1 MCSRP
6 ARSPFWTAGTTLG
19 VAFLDANG
27 QTSFTTNA
35 LDLGGHSIQAFYPGD
50 TNYFGGTSATTTLT
64 VGQANTV
71 TTTVVSSLNPSD
83 QGANVTFTAV
93 VNPAPPGTGTPTGT
107 VYFSDGSTTLVDA
120 TLVGGKASVT
130 ISSLPLG
137 SHSITAQ
144 YDGDTNFQ
152 PSASG
157 TALGQDVNAA
167 GTAFAFIGL
176 GSEPS
181 FTEYGQTVAF
191 SAAVSGGSGSIPTGI
206 VSFYD
211 GTDLL
216 GTATMDGNGN
226 AVFNTAALL
235 VGSHSISAQYSGDTI
250 YGWTVSSLPI
260 IQSVAQARTTT
271 MLGCSSNPANW
282 DSNIIVTATVAPAVP
297 GAGTPTGTVTF
308 QVQWASEEIQAGP
321 VTLSNGIAWQND
333 WSSTSLGPYTVVA
346 QYSGDANFSASSSAN
361 PLDMGV
367 FNYLTANTVIVSLT
381 CTPNPTVYGQPVA
394 ITATVV
400 GGSSVPPTGTVT
412 FFDGPNYVYG
422 TGSAYLG
429 AATLGSNGQAI
440 FTTVAPLALGYHTIT
455 VLYSG
460 DPNYQP
466 GSNMPVTF
474 LGTTGQHHH

>member
-1 MCSRP
+1 
-6 ARSPFWTAGTTLG
+6 
-19 VAFLDANG
+19 
-27 QTSFTTNA
+27 
-35 LDLGGHSIQAFYPGD
+35 
-50 TNYFGGTSATTTLT
+50 
-64 VGQANTV
+64 
-71 TTTVVSSLNPSD
+71 
-83 QGANVTFTAV
+83 
-93 VNPAPPGTGTPTGT
+93 
-107 VYFSDGSTTLVDA
+107 
-120 TLVGGKASVT
+120 
-130 ISSLPLG
+130 
-137 SHSITAQ
+137 
-144 YDGDTNFQ
+144 
-152 PSASG
+152 
-157 TALGQDVNAA
+157 
-167 GTAFAFIGL
+167 
-176 GSEPS
+176 
-181 FTEYGQTVAF
+181 
-191 SAAVSGGSGSIPTGI
+191 
-206 VSFYD
+206 
-211 GTDLL
+211 
-216 GTATMDGNGN
+216 
-226 AVFNTAALL
+226 
-235 VGSHSISAQYSGDTI
+235 
-250 YGWTVSSLPI
+250 
-260 IQSVAQARTTT
+260 

-474 LGTTGQHHH
+474 LVQPASTTISLTSSPNPPGLNALVTLTATVTPSSPGVGSPTGTVALYDETTLLGIEALIAGQATFSIPSLPSGSHPITAQYGGDADFTSSTSTVPLTVTVDVSGGLVSAINQ